1 MFAYI
6 VRRLALMLVTL
17 FGISVIIFVLLRIV
31 PGNIVDILFDAA
43 GFVDPA
49 DKANLEK
56 ELGLNQPIV
65 VQYLQWIGGL
75 LHGDLG
81 YSYVSEKPA
90 LQEILPRIPITAR
103 LAGLALLFST
113 SIGIPLGVISAVH
126 QGTRLDYVLRVVS
139 LSGLSLPSFWLGL
152 LILMASVSLFGS
164 MPIFNPNPRT
174 WTEAFA
180 IYCVPA
186 MAVGFRSAALTMRI
200 TRSSMLEVLR
210 QDYIRT
216 ARAKGASE
224 ASVNYRHAL
233 KNAILPVITVIG
245 IEAAFLIGGLI
256 VTETV
261 FNIPGVAR
269 FLVEALRW
277 RDYPIVQNLVM
288 LIAVVVVVRELHRRH
303 ALCRD
308 RSAHPLHGLGDISLA
323 VVNYDSELKRAGADA
338 THGWRRLTFLAQ
350 RYMLGTVGLI
360 IMVLFVW
367 VAISANLI
375 SRFDPLSVDS
385 AHRLSPPDW
394 RHWMGTDSFGR
405 DVWSR
410 IIHGARISLAVG
422 IGSTALGSSLGVII
436 GLASGYLSGWVD
448 LVFQRV
454 TDILQA
460 LPLLV
465 LALVMTA
472 ALGPSLPNVI
482 IAIAIPL
489 IPTVARVIRA
499 NTLALRE
506 LPFVEAA
513 KSIGMSETR
522 IALRHV
528 LPNTMAPLIVLA
540 TAQLGSTILTEA
552 SLSFLGLGIPEP
564 YPSWGRMLSES
575 AAEYVR
581 VAPWLVIFPGVAI
594 SLAVFGTNLFGDA
607 LRDILDPRQRG

>member
-1 MFAYI
+1 M
-6 VRRLALMLVTL
+6 
-17 FGISVIIFVLLRIV
+17 
-31 PGNIVDILFDAA
+31 
-43 GFVDPA
+43 
-49 DKANLEK
+49 
-56 ELGLNQPIV
+56 
-65 VQYLQWIGGL
+65 
-75 LHGDLG
+75 
-81 YSYVSEKPA
+81 
-90 LQEILPRIPITAR
+90 
-103 LAGLALLFST
+103 
-113 SIGIPLGVISAVH
+113 
-126 QGTRLDYVLRVVS
+126 
-139 LSGLSLPSFWLGL
+139 
-152 LILMASVSLFGS
+152 
-164 MPIFNPNPRT
+164 
-174 WTEAFA
+174 
-180 IYCVPA
+180 
-186 MAVGFRSAALTMRI
+186 
-200 TRSSMLEVLR
+200 
-210 QDYIRT
+210 
-216 ARAKGASE
+216 
-224 ASVNYRHAL
+224 
-233 KNAILPVITVIG
+233 
-245 IEAAFLIGGLI
+245 
-256 VTETV
+256 
-261 FNIPGVAR
+261 
-269 FLVEALRW
+269 
-277 RDYPIVQNLVM
+277 
-288 LIAVVVVVRELHRRH
+288 
-303 ALCRD
+303 
-308 RSAHPLHGLGDISLA
+308 A

-448 LVFQRV
+448 LVFQRI

-581 VAPWLVIFPGVAI
+581 VAPWLVIFPGAAI